1 MKRSLLILIGVLCI
15 NFAYSQSK
23 MKEEERDSLIR
34 VIADKLEMIE
44 YKSAPVERFKLYK
57 TENIYTFLK
66 LDTATGYIEQ
76 LQCTLEEDKDGTV
89 GIINGEDLSLLSSNA
104 GTFEL
109 YPTSNMYQFIL
120 LDKRLG
126 RTWHVQWGIGE
137 NKRWIRRTY

>member
-1 MKRSLLILIGVLCI
+1 M
-15 NFAYSQSK
+15 
-23 MKEEERDSLIR
+23 
-34 VIADKLEMIE
+34 
-44 YKSAPVERFKLYK
+44 
-57 TENIYTFLK
+57 K

-89 GIINGEDLSLLSSNA
+89 GIINSEDLSLLSSNA